1 MWLYP
6 WTVGGWAGAP
16 ICCPMTVPTISLDLP
31 TSLARYPSFP
41 LKSLSPTGA
50 ECIWERNGASH
61 KPLTHSPEGGRGCRA
76 LVSQYGFPSWE
87 SLGNSLE
94 LPEPI
99 CWLTWRWWRCLPWS
113 LWESIEVT
121 KHWVLEWVSHWVP
134 RFQGLLYKHIL
145 SNSHNW
151 ESRNYCLLLAKSRV
165 EMMKWV
171 PQSHTVEKYLSQD
184 GFIPL
189 SLAPKLEMFY
199 LFTSVHEALSLR
211 QRHRDFQGVPAAF
224 SFVGIINTATYP
236 CTICP
241 CSSHCNTLSVTASSF
256 PHWRLF
262 SQLQLIIPQGHVFH
276 LSTAENSTFENQ
288 WVWAGSLHPQ
298 RLSDSLWHHLT
309 TR

>member
-61 KPLTHSPEGGRGCRA
+61 KPLTHSPEGGRGRRA

-151 ESRNYCLLLAKSRV
+151 ESRNYCFTAGKIQGRNDEVGSPKSHSGEVPESR
-165 EMMKWV
+165 WIHT
-171 PQSHTVEKYLSQD
+171 PQSSSKTWDVLSIYLGTWSPQ
-184 GFIPL
+184 P
-189 SLAPKLEMFY
+189 
-199 LFTSVHEALSLR
+199 EAET
-211 QRHRDFQGVPAAF
+211 QR
-224 SFVGIINTATYP
+224 
-236 CTICP
+236 
-241 CSSHCNTLSVTASSF
+241 F
-256 PHWRLF
+256 PRSPSCL
-262 SQLQLIIPQGHVFH
+262 
-276 LSTAENSTFENQ
+276 
-288 WVWAGSLHPQ
+288 
-298 RLSDSLWHHLT
+298 
-309 TR
+309 